1 MYHLATVFPK
11 IRERRLPL
19 SRDQFMLLLLAVNE
33 IILGIDIYLAHNIS
47 YTIVPNEWI
56 PIIFGP
62 LAGIGLLIAG
72 WLAFRKRELATW
84 VATLIF
90 AASIFIG
97 LLGSYFHL
105 MRALLQDAPLAQ
117 MLSLDLVV
125 WAPPLFGPIT
135 FAGVGVIGMI
145 VAWKEDP
152 ADSGTL
158 LLPGGGRLR
167 MPFSKSAVVFLLV
180 SLGILGTVLSSVI
193 DHARTGFHNPWL
205 WLPTIVGV
213 FATVVAAVLG
223 TVEEPNRKELST
235 FLVAMLLMVAAGLIG
250 SWFHLQTDLTANA
263 QFVQERFLRGAPIL
277 APLNFANMAI
287 LGLMILLDP
296 GEDR

>member
-1 MYHLATVFPK
+1 MYHLATVFP
-11 IRERRLPL
+11 ILREKRLPL
-19 SRDQFMLLLLAVNE
+19 SRDQFMLLLLAANE

-62 LAGIGLLIAG
+62 LAGLGLLAAG
-72 WLAFRKRELATW
+72 LLALKRRQLATLL
-84 VATLIF
+84 ATLIF
-90 AASIFIG
+90 AASIFVG

-105 MRALLQDAPLAQ
+105 MRALLQDAPLSQ

-135 FAGVGVIGMI
+135 FAGVGFIGMI

-152 ADSGTL
+152 ADSGSL
-158 LLPGGGRLR
+158 LLPGGMKLK
-167 MPFSKSAVVFLLV
+167 MPFSKSAAVFLLV
-180 SLGILGTVLSSVI
+180 SLGMLGTVLSSVI
-193 DHARTGFHNPWL
+193 DHARTGFENPWL
-205 WLPTIVGV
+205 WLPTIIGV
-213 FATVVAAVLG
+213 FATVVSAVLG
-223 TVEEPNRKELST
+223 TVDAPDRKELST
-235 FLVAMLLMVAAGLIG
+235 FVAAMLLMIAAGLIG

-287 LGLMILLDP
+287 LGLMVLLDP
-296 GEDR
+296 REDR